1 MAYKSY
7 DELIEMTVEQVA
19 EYTLDL
25 EENDEIAK
33 INGLE
38 YVEWCGNELD
48 DYLISKNISLDEYFK
63 VVERVEKY
71 VELRDNA

>member
-1 MAYKSY
+1 LLKKIKGEGKMAYKSY

-48 DYLISKNISLDEYFK
+48 DYPISGRRIYT
-63 VVERVEKY
+63 
-71 VELRDNA
+71 